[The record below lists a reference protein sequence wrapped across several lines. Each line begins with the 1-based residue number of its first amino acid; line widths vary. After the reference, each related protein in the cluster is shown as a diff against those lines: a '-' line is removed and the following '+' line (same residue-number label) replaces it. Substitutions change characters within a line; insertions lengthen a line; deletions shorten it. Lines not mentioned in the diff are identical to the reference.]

1 MVDNNINL
9 GKEKQFEKLD
19 SLVEKQGGN
28 KEYAPETKESREG
41 EFIEK
46 TAENRE
52 VDLSGEEKGEGG
64 ELGGI
69 VAVSRQRKA
78 KQVRMKKIES
88 VLEKGLDDIYLAM
101 PKENRE
107 KFKQEGEKTVVEIN
121 DLFERG
127 KATMKKIVN
136 LIKKWLGSIPG
147 INKFFI
153 EQEAKIKTD
162 EIINAN
168 IKNDF

>member
-19 SLVEKQGGN
+19 SLVEKQGGK
-28 KEYAPETKESREG
+28 KESSPESEESREA
-41 EFIEK
+41 ELIEK
-46 TAENRE
+46 TAESRE
-52 VDLSGEEKGEGG
+52 LDLFGEEKGECG

-69 VAVSRQRKA
+69 VAVSQQRKA
-78 KQVRMKKIES
+78 RQVRMKKIES
-88 VLEKGLDDIYLAM
+88 VLEKGLDNIYLAM
-101 PKENRE
+101 PAENRE
-107 KFKQEGEKTVVEIN
+107 KFKKEGEKTVAEIN

-127 KATMKKIVN
+127 KSTVKKIVN
-136 LIKKWLGSIPG
+136 LIKKWLALIPG
-147 INKFFI
+147 VNRFFI

-168 IKNDF
+168 FKND

>member
-19 SLVEKQGGN
+19 NLVEKQGGK
-28 KEYAPETKESREG
+28 KEYAPERNESG
-41 EFIEK
+41 EDGLIEK

-52 VDLSGEEKGEGG
+52 VDLSGKEKTEGG

-69 VAVSRQRKA
+69 VTVSRQRKVR
-78 KQVRMKKIES
+78 QIRMKKIES

-101 PKENRE
+101 PAENRE
-107 KFKQEGEKTVVEIN
+107 KFKQEGEKTVAEIN
-121 DLFERG
+121 NLLERG
-127 KATMKKIVN
+127 KATVKKIVN
-136 LIKKWLGSIPG
+136 LIKKWLVSIPG
-147 INKFFI
+147 VNRFFI

-168 IKNDF
+168 FKND

>member
-9 GKEKQFEKLD
+9 GKEKQFERLD
-19 SLVEKQGGN
+19 SLVEKQGAK

-41 EFIEK
+41 ELIEE
-46 TAENRE
+46 TAEDRE
-52 VDLSGEEKGEGG
+52 VDLSSEEKGEGG
-64 ELGGI
+64 EMGGI

-147 INKFFI
+147 INRFFI

-168 IKNDF
+168 IKND

>member
-19 SLVEKQGGN
+19 SLVEKQGGK

-41 EFIEK
+41 ELIEK

-64 ELGGI
+64 EMGGI

-136 LIKKWLGSIPG
+136 LIKKWLASIPG
-147 INKFFI
+147 VNRFFI
-153 EQEAKIKTD
+153 EQEAKIKSD

-168 IKNDF
+168 LKND